1 MPEKLLTFLEN
12 GSLMKVG
19 ISEEYQSFVAM
30 ASRSVK
36 IDCPYCTVCCTY
48 MYDSMIC
55 MYNCTLQPEA
65 EYLVTNK
72 WDLTSKS

>member
-1 MPEKLLTFLEN
+1 MLGQFVTDNFTFLESVQIKFIIFMPEKLLTFLEN

-36 IDCPYCTVCCTY
+36 IDCPYCTVCC
-48 MYDSMIC
+48 IC
-55 MYNCTLQPEA
+55 MTL
-65 EYLVTNK
+65 
-72 WDLTSKS
+72 